1 MKGIRRV
8 TNSLIGRIVRIMIAT
23 NLEATEIEDKTD
35 VRLTETGD
43 TFNHQ
48 RNIYISC
55 SHE

>member
-8 TNSLIGRIVRIMIAT
+8 SNSLIGRIMIAT

-48 RNIYISC
+48 RNIYKLFT
-55 SHE
+55 